1 MDEKDDAQQFVHSTK
16 ILNLFNEKSTIAD
29 VESIRNQSIL
39 LSIYFFKTF
48 YLGTNRSANKRAR
61 SILCQ
66 WTIISLIGVLISSQ
80 CWSCFIDYFISFILI
95 SKSFLIF
102 SRTWLV
108 SRDQLEFSW
117 ECEDIFGC
125 IFEFDDQQQTRGL
138 TTAVIDGWG
147 WIKNILAW

>member
-61 SILCQ
+61 NIPCQ
-66 WTIISLIGVLISSQ
+66 WTINSHMGFDLIPVLIM
-80 CWSCFIDYFISFILI
+80 FY
-95 SKSFLIF
+95 
-102 SRTWLV
+102 
-108 SRDQLEFSW
+108 
-117 ECEDIFGC
+117 
-125 IFEFDDQQQTRGL
+125 
-138 TTAVIDGWG
+138 
-147 WIKNILAW
+147 